1 MKKAKLWANNMVL
14 KCGAIET
21 PLMNIIENMMGT
33 QFFLNPTPTLPKK
46 NLLKLFIII
55 FGLNQ

>member
-1 MKKAKLWANNMVL
+1 MKKGKLWANNMVL

-33 QFFLNPTPTLPKK
+33 QIFLNPRKT
-46 NLLKLFIII
+46 F
-55 FGLNQ
+55 